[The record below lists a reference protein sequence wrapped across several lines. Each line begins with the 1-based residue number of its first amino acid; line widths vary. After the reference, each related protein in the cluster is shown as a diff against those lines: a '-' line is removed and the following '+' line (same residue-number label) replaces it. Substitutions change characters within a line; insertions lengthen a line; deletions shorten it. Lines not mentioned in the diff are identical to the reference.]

1 VAATETGHTDNIVQ
15 MKTVNEVV
23 GEEEALRVVE
33 ELLVQMPDTVA
44 LEPAEV
50 LVLYPQ
56 GGQVV
61 LLELLLTH
69 RPTMVV

>member
-1 VAATETGHTDNIVQ
+1 

-50 LVLYPQ
+50 LVLYLQ

-61 LLELLLTH
+61 LPELLLTH
-69 RPTMVV
+69 QPTMVV